1 MFNANNINDC
11 VYVLIEL
18 LSGIDCYYQSR
29 LITMELERGVR
40 TSSIADWIIYAIDR
54 GYLNASTYDFA
65 AVNEV
70 IKYIKTRTSF
80 TTSPREITSRE
91 LVEIKIR
98 RDISEAIDSM
108 INTVFTYIPS
118 IISRKDKWEYMFVI
132 QLYTLLNDIYCGF
145 LSFSLFDDD
154 LVNSARETMDSIIQ
168 GGNYCSSKRKETQAT
183 IAEYQEWLADLHE
196 KYGTKR
202 TNYYEENHCLDQ

>member
-29 LITMELERGVR
+29 LITMQLERGVR
-40 TSSIADWIIYAIDR
+40 TSNIMDWIVYALDR
-54 GYLNASTYDFA
+54 GFLSASTYDFTS
-65 AVNEV
+65 VNEV

-80 TTSPREITSRE
+80 TTPPKEITSRE

-98 RDISEAIDSM
+98 RDVSEAIDTM
-108 INTVFTYIPS
+108 INNVFSQVTRIMS
-118 IISRKDKWEYMFVI
+118 NKDRWEYMFVI
-132 QLYTLLNDIYCGF
+132 QLYTLLNDTYCGF

-154 LVNSARETMDSIIQ
+154 LVNGARETMDSIIQ

-183 IAEYQEWLADLHE
+183 IAEYQAWLADLNE

-202 TNYYEENHCLDQ
+202 INHYEENHCLDQ